1 MNYTKL
7 YKYIERLVK
16 LGISLT
22 AFYFIYH
29 QFYNKSAIID
39 LSVVPAYTF
48 KNLFLLMLCLALMPI
63 NWGIDALKWKMLL
76 QPTTNI
82 NLRKSIIAT
91 FSGVATSLFMPFRS
105 GEFFGK
111 ILFLNPKQRWEGS
124 AASLF
129 SSLNQLLITIF
140 IGSFGLTY
148 VYLNKIS
155 IYVLPRNLSLILI
168 ITGVILFFCF
178 LFFQKKI
185 FNYIVGY
192 SIVTQ
197 KINKEVFQSFS
208 NKTYKILILSFIRY
222 LVFTIQYLLLFS
234 IFIDQFN
241 GLDAMML
248 ITVLFYLSS
257 AIPSFGWAEIAV
269 KGSLALI
276 LFEYLN
282 NDSGVLLIAVCIWT
296 INIGIPALI
305 GASALLK
312 NSLNAN

>member
-7 YKYIERLVK
+7 YKYIERFVK

-39 LSVVPAYTF
+39 LNIVPAYTF

-63 NWGIDALKWKMLL
+63 NWGIDAIKWKMLL
-76 QPTTNI
+76 KPITNI
-82 NLRKSIIAT
+82 SLRKSIIAT

-140 IGSFGLTY
+140 IGSFGVTY
-148 VYLNKIS
+148 VYLNKVS

-168 ITGVILFFCF
+168 IVGIILLVFF
-178 LFFQKKI
+178 LLFQKKI
-185 FNYIVGY
+185 FQFVTRY
-192 SIVTQ
+192 SIVTE

-208 NKTYKILILSFIRY
+208 EQTYKILILSLVRY

-234 IFIDQFN
+234 LFIGQVSW
-241 GLDAMML
+241 LDTIML

-312 NSLNAN
+312 NSMNAN